1 MTSKSPNEDREPRTA
16 EERGLAKALSS
27 PSEPGGAVS
36 PNPSGSFGASAGHR
50 GWPVVLRD
58 AGIILLVGGAAGMLA
73 NLVHPKERLPWVATR
88 PYDIVVPCPEPVG
101 SANAVTANSALLRD
115 FTSLVIDARTE
126 EAFGVWHWPGAIN
139 VPFDWLGPP
148 VQAEVERLAKRVTAT
163 KAKRLVIYG
172 DGDDPDSGR
181 EWARLLA
188 GGGIRNVFYVEGG
201 APALRHLLAPASAS
215 GEGATLPSVTHPDPV
230 HTASSMP
237 STSDPAADAPTR
249 EAQP

>member
-1 MTSKSPNEDREPRTA
+1 MRPTSPNELRAESKPPPRSSDGEPRV
-16 EERGLAKALSS
+16 EPKLAPLRWK
-27 PSEPGGAVS
+27 
-36 PNPSGSFGASAGHR
+36 
-50 GWPVVLRD
+50 VVFRD
-58 AGIILLVGGAAGMLA
+58 AGLILLVGGGIGMLS
-73 NLVHPKERLPWVATR
+73 NLVRPSERLPLVATK

-101 SANAVTANSALLRD
+101 SANPVTATSAYMRD

-126 EAFGVWHWPGAIN
+126 DSFAAWHWPGAIN

-201 APALRHLLAPASAS
+201 APALQGPVGFAIPSTTGADVPSPTAEMPPHAPPIPDPSRSAPQVPS
-215 GEGATLPSVTHPDPV
+215 GEGSP
-230 HTASSMP
+230 
-237 STSDPAADAPTR
+237 
-249 EAQP
+249 

>member
-1 MTSKSPNEDREPRTA
+1 MTSNSPNDPRRFATD
-16 EERGLAKALSS
+16 
-27 PSEPGGAVS
+27 GGASKVRR
-36 PNPSGSFGASAGHR
+36 FR
-50 GWPVVLRD
+50 LCLVLRD
-58 AGIILLVGGAAGMLA
+58 AGLILLAGGTLGLLA
-73 NLVHPKERLPWVATR
+73 NLVHPRERLPWVATK

-101 SANAVTANSALLRD
+101 SASSVAANSSLLRD

-201 APALRHLLAPASAS
+201 APALQNSLAPASAS
-215 GEGATLPSVTHPDPV
+215 GTREVSPTVTEPDSDQTPS
-230 HTASSMP
+230 AMP
-237 STSDPAADAPTR
+237 SSSASVPNVPTR
-249 EAQP
+249 EDAP